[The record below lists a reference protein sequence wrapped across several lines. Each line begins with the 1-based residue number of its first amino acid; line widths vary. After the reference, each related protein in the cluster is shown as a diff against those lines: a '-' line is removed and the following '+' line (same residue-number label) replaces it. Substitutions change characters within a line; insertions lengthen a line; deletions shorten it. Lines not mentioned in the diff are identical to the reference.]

1 MNNGYIITEY
11 VVGYYLYGDNGLPSL
26 TIINNNI
33 LKFCGWII
41 VTNMLISK
49 TQYFSL
55 FVVMQC
61 TLPDLVN
68 IFNSSCWM
76 IGRKKW
82 IVKWKGHKT
91 KHKYTILKYCN
102 AIFCRAWGKTQKISG
117 LLVTKVKI
125 WNLDFQNTK

>member
-1 MNNGYIITEY
+1 LNNGYIITEY

-68 IFNSSCWM
+68 IFNSSC
-76 IGRKKW
+76 
-82 IVKWKGHKT
+82 
-91 KHKYTILKYCN
+91 
-102 AIFCRAWGKTQKISG
+102 
-117 LLVTKVKI
+117 
-125 WNLDFQNTK
+125 